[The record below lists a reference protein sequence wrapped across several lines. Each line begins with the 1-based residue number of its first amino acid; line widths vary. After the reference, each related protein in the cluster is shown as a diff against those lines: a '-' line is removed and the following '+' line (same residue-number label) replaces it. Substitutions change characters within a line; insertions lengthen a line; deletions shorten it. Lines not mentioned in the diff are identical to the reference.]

1 MPAVTSHAPAKSILF
16 GEHAVVYGRPA
27 IAIPVFERRST
38 TYILANPKG
47 QSGEVTIEAPDIA
60 LNSSLGA
67 LDPSHPFSIAISRT
81 QQAVGAASIPACH
94 IRVVSTIPIASGL
107 GSGASIAVSLARAFS
122 LFLGHPLEDEQVST
136 IAFEV
141 DKVYHG
147 TPSGIDNTVIAFGK
161 PVYFIK
167 DQPFTLLTPASALD
181 FLIADTGIRS
191 STRKMVLGLRERWQ
205 QDNAKY
211 DKIFAGIEGIV
222 VQARAAIEEGDLGRL
237 GYLMNQN
244 HRLLQDLG
252 VSHPMLDQLIETAVS
267 AGAFGAKLSG
277 AGGGGNMIALVN
289 PERISAVDSALR
301 AAGAL
306 EVIHT
311 RVKSGKG

>member
-47 QSGEVTIEAPDIA
+47 QTGEVTIEAPDIK

-67 LDPSHPFSIAISRT
+67 LNPSHPFRIAISRT
-81 QQAVGAASIPACH
+81 QQAIGAASIPACQ

-107 GSGASIAVSLARAFS
+107 GSGASIAVSLARALS
-122 LFLGHPLEDEQVST
+122 LFLGHPLSDEQASA

-147 TPSGIDNTVIAFGK
+147 TPSGIDNTVIAFGQ
-161 PVYFIK
+161 PVYFVK
-167 DQPFTLLTPASALD
+167 DMPFTLLTPGSPLD
-181 FLIADTGIRS
+181 FLIADTGVRS

-205 QDNAKY
+205 QDNAIY
-211 DKIFAGIEGIV
+211 EKIFERIESIV
-222 VQARAAIEEGDLGRL
+222 VQARASIEEGNLGTL
-237 GYLMNQN
+237 GDLMNQN

-252 VSHPMLDQLIETAVS
+252 VSHPLLDQLTETAVS
-267 AGAFGAKLSG
+267 AGSLGAKLSG
-277 AGGGGNMIALVN
+277 AGGGGNMIALVE
-289 PERISAVDSALR
+289 PDRSDAVDAALR
-301 AAGAL
+301 AAGAV

-311 RVKSGKG
+311 RVKAGKG

>member
-1 MPAVTSHAPAKSILF
+1 MPAVTAHAPAKSILL

-47 QSGEVTIEAPDIA
+47 QTGEVTIEAPDIA
-60 LNSSLGA
+60 LNSSLAA
-67 LDPSHPFSIAISRT
+67 LDPSHPFRIAISRT
-81 QQAVGAASIPACH
+81 QQAVGADAIPACH

-107 GSGASIAVSLARAFS
+107 GSGASIAVSLARAIS
-122 LFLGHPLEDEQVST
+122 LFLGHPLPDEQVSA

-147 TPSGIDNTVIAFGK
+147 TPSGIDNTVITFGE
-161 PVYFIK
+161 PIYFIK
-167 DQPFTLLTPASALD
+167 DQPFTLLAPASPLD
-181 FLIADTGIRS
+181 FLIADTGVRS

-205 QDNAKY
+205 QEHANYEKY
-211 DKIFAGIEGIV
+211 FEAIESIV
-222 VQARAAIEEGDLGRL
+222 VQARASIEAGDPLTLGD
-237 GYLMNQN
+237 LMNQN

-252 VSHPMLDQLIETAVS
+252 VSHPMLDQLTETAIK

-277 AGGGGNMIALVN
+277 AGGGGNMIALVD
-289 PERISAVDSALR
+289 PDRSDAVDAALR
-301 AAGAL
+301 AAGAV

-311 RVKSGKG
+311 RVKAGKG

>member
-38 TYILANPKG
+38 TYILANPRG
-47 QSGEVTIEAPDIA
+47 QTGEVTIEAPDIG
-60 LNSSLGA
+60 LNTSLAA
-67 LDPSHPFSIAISRT
+67 LDPSHPFRIALTRT
-81 QQAVGAASIPACH
+81 QQAVGADSIPACQ

-122 LFLGHPLEDEQVST
+122 LFLGHPLPDEQVCA

-141 DKVYHG
+141 DKVHHG

-167 DQPFTLLTPASALD
+167 DQPFALLTPACPLD
-181 FLIADTGIRS
+181 FLIADTGFRS

-211 DKIFAGIEGIV
+211 EKLFEGIERNV
-222 VQARAAIEEGDLGRL
+222 VQSRVSIEEGNLETLGD
-237 GYLMNQN
+237 LMNQN

-252 VSHPMLDQLIETAVS
+252 VSHPILDQLSETAVS
-267 AGAFGAKLSG
+267 AGALGSKLSG

-289 PERISAVDSALR
+289 PEQSDAVDAALR
-301 AAGAL
+301 AAGAV

-311 RVKSGKG
+311 QVKAGKG